1 MMQNKNLFIETEQ
14 PVKGG
19 KLLQP
24 LIKIRGRQCQCCKN
38 TKWLGLPIN
47 LQVHHIDGNRRNN
60 KLDNLQLLCLNC
72 HSYTNNFGSKNIK
85 HQVPISEEVLAQTLS
100 TSSSIRQAFLK
111 LNMSDAGA
119 NYTRA
124 RKICEKYNIVFP
136 EKIKIKEKYCQK
148 CGKPITLESQYCI
161 ECRSFLARKVIERPT
176 REKLKELIR
185 NEPFTKIAKQYNVS
199 DKAIVK
205 WCIAQNLPHKKK
217 DIKLYS
223 NQEWEKI

>member
-85 HQVPISEEVLAQTLS
+85 HQVSISEEVLAQTLA

-161 ECRSFLARKVIERPT
+161 ECRSFLARKVIDRPT

-205 WCIAQNLPHKKK
+205 WCIAQNLPHRKK